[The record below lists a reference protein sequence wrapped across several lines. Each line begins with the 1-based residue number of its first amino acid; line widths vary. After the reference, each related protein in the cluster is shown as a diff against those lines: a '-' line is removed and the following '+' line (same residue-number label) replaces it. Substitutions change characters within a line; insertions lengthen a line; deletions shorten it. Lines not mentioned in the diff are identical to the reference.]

1 VQARYRSP
9 AGKPSDEVETRLQRF
24 RSLGHTTRGRCERF
38 RVQGYLREPGD
49 WPPRDAS
56 GTRPA
61 RCVSYD
67 LRFCTA
73 HHQSRR
79 GGNQEFLH
87 DARGNGPVAR
97 ALTTRPANL
106 TKLTA
111 KNHGQFP
118 VGRVKA
124 FIGEGRPG
132 LPAHGSPEMPVWGPV
147 FQSLDPSDPVAR
159 ARIDN
164 VVAYLISIQ
173 AK

>member
-1 VQARYRSP
+1 MMRLLGIGLLFATTATVGEPQFVDVTPTLVQPSISGRDTFRYYCASC
-9 AGKPSDEVETRLQRF
+9 
-24 RSLGHTTRGRCERF
+24 HGR
-38 RVQGYLREPGD
+38 
-49 WPPRDAS
+49 
-56 GTRPA
+56 
-61 RCVSYD
+61 
-67 LRFCTA
+67 
-73 HHQSRR
+73 
-79 GGNQEFLH
+79 